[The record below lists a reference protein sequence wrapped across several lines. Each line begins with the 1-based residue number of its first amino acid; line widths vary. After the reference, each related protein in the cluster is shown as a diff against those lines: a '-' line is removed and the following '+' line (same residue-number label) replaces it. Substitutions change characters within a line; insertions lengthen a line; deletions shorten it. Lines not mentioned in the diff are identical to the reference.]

1 MISLQSFGRDLNAV
15 VIGGSGGI
23 GSALVAQLLMCPD
36 VKCVTAFSRSGISV
50 DDEMSRAPLRKLEC
64 RPIDLMSESS
74 IKDASDGVSEMTID
88 LIIVATGIL
97 HSKDIRPEKSLNAL
111 GADSFSAVM
120 QMNALAPM
128 LVAKHFLP
136 RMRKS
141 GKSVFVALSA
151 RVGSISDNRLGGW
164 YSYRASKAA
173 LNMLLKTL
181 SVESHRTHPQLIVA
195 GLHPGTVD
203 TALSCP
209 FQRNVEPTKLFSPSQ
224 SAGYLLDVID
234 GLDHSNSGGVF
245 AWNGTQIEP

>member
-36 VKCVTAFSRSGISV
+36 VKRVTAFSRSGFLV
-50 DDEMSRAPLRKLEC
+50 DEEVPRAQLRKLKC
-64 RPIDLMSESS
+64 GHIDLMSESS
-74 IKDASDGVSEMTID
+74 IVDASDLLSEVPID

-97 HSKDIRPEKSLNAL
+97 HSKDIRPEKSLRSLAP
-111 GADSFSAVM
+111 DSFSTVM

-136 RMRKS
+136 SMRKA

-181 SVESHRTHPQLIVA
+181 SVESLRTHPQLIVA

-234 GLDHSNSGGVF
+234 GLDHAHSGGVF
-245 AWNGTQIEP
+245 AWDGSQIEA

>member
-23 GSALVAQLLMCPD
+23 GSALVSQLLVCPD
-36 VKCVTAFSRSGISV
+36 VKRVTAFSRSGVLV
-50 DDEMSRAPLRKLEC
+50 DEEVSRAQLRKLKC
-64 RPIDLMSESS
+64 CPIDLMSESS
-74 IKDASDGVSEMTID
+74 IVDASDVLSEMTID

-97 HSKDIRPEKSLNAL
+97 HSKDIRPEKSLRML
-111 GADSFSAVM
+111 GADSFCMVM

-136 RMRKS
+136 RMRKP

-234 GLDHSNSGGVF
+234 GLDHTHSGGVF
-245 AWNGTQIEP
+245 AWDRSQIEA